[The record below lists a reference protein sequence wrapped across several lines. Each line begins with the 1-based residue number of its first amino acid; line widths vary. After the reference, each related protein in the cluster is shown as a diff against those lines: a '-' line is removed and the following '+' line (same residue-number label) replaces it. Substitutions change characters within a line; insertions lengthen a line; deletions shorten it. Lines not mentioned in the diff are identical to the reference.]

1 MIEGTLQTAAAGRV
15 RALAPALR
23 RQRDLV
29 AAGAL
34 LLLALLAGLLAYQAA
49 PVSRLDIGTT
59 YAEPYLSRF
68 YAPETNDQF
77 DYAFSTDGSEIRL
90 PGMGRGMQRL
100 RLRVSGYRGPG
111 VTPPTLTLHSG
122 GRPIGSV
129 ALREQPAVYHLLAPS
144 SDGDL
149 TLRWN
154 SSTFSPSRDDPR
166 RLGVAA
172 DWLELTPLDR
182 GAAPGQLLIL
192 ALLAPLAYA
201 LLRRLEVRRL
211 PSAALAA
218 GAALALA
225 GLLAFERLW
234 WANYTPRLLGLLVG
248 LHLALW
254 PLQRV
259 TGWLGRRGGAALSA
273 RNGVL
278 LWRIMLLAALVKI
291 GGVIHPQIIVFDQR
305 WHVPRTMMVLNGRVL
320 ELLVPS
326 RVTLLGG
333 TVGLE
338 GGHFPYSPLWYL
350 ITAPFGWLGL
360 DLGIAS
366 NALNATL
373 DVSRSLLI
381 AYIALRL
388 FSNQRAALWAAG
400 LYHLLGMPYY
410 LLSWGNWPTQL
421 GLWGGLVLIAAVVS
435 TFERPATRRTLAL
448 LTAAGLLAILSY
460 TVLGIVSCTAIGTLA
475 ILEWLRRRDPLAPQ
489 RGRTLLGALILAELL
504 AFMVYHIWYVPTLL
518 AQTLPAITQAMTAE
532 QRELNGLPKPNLL
545 GDLQVNGNYT
555 LNHLTWLALGL
566 LPPGLVLA
574 WRQTSASGRMLLLAW
589 LITLA
594 VFSLF
599 SWAVADMIFKHIFF
613 MLPLAAMLGG
623 LVLAALWSRP
633 GWASR
638 ILPAGLLLYLA
649 AFCAERWYFYIMIK
663 RH

>member
-1 MIEGTLQTAAAGRV
+1 MIERTLQTAAAGR
-15 RALAPALR
+15 ALAPAWSLR
-23 RQRDLV
+23 GDIG

-34 LLLALLAGLLAYQAA
+34 LLLALLAGLLAYQSA

-59 YAEPYLSRF
+59 YAEPYLTRF
-68 YAPETNDQF
+68 YAPENNSQF
-77 DYAFSTDGSEIRL
+77 DYAFSTDGSEIRI
-90 PGMGRGMQRL
+90 PGVGRGLHRL
-100 RLRVSGYRGPG
+100 RLRASGYRGPDSA
-111 VTPPTLTLHSG
+111 PPTLTLHSG
-122 GRPIGSV
+122 DRQIGSIPMR
-129 ALREQPAVYHLLAPS
+129 AQPAVYHLLAPS
-144 SDGDL
+144 ADGDL

-154 SSTFSPSRDDPR
+154 SPTFSPSRDDPR
-166 RLGVAA
+166 KLGVAA
-172 DWLELTPLDR
+172 DWLELTPLER

-201 LLRRLEVRRL
+201 LLRRLEVG
-211 PSAALAA
+211 PGAALGLAA
-218 GAALALA
+218 AAALALA
-225 GLLAFERLW
+225 GLLATERIW
-234 WANYTPRLLGLLVG
+234 WTNYTPRLLGLLAG

-254 PLQRV
+254 PLQGLTR
-259 TGWLGRRGGAALSA
+259 WLWRRGGAAFSE
-273 RNGVL
+273 RDSVL

-305 WHVPRTMMVLNGRVL
+305 WHVPRTMMVLDGRVM
-320 ELLVPS
+320 ELLAPS

-366 NALNATL
+366 NALNAAL

-388 FSNQRAALWAAG
+388 FSSRRAALWSAG

-421 GLWGGLVLIAAVVS
+421 GLWGGLVLLAAVVS

-448 LTAAGLLAILSY
+448 LTGAALLAILSY
-460 TVLGIVSCTAIGTLA
+460 TVLGVVSCTAVGTLA
-475 ILEWLRRRDPLAPQ
+475 ILEWLRRRDPQAPL
-489 RGRTLLGALILAELL
+489 RGRALLGALLLAEAL
-504 AFMVYHIWYVPTLL
+504 AFAVYHVWYVPTLL
-518 AQTLPAITQAMTAE
+518 AQTLPAITHAMTAE

-545 GDLQVNGNYT
+545 GDLGVNGGYA

-566 LPPGLVLA
+566 LPPGALLA
-574 WRQTSASGRMLLLAW
+574 WRRTHASGRMLLLAW
-589 LITLA
+589 LLTLA

-623 LVLAALWSRP
+623 LTLSALWARP
-633 GWASR
+633 GRAAR
-638 ILPAGLLLYLA
+638 IVPAGLLLYLA

>member
-1 MIEGTLQTAAAGRV
+1 MIEGTLQTSAAGRAQ
-15 RALAPALR
+15 ALAPAQR
-23 RQRDLV
+23 RQRDLA

-49 PVSRLDIGTT
+49 PTSRLDIGTT

-90 PGMGRGMQRL
+90 PGMGRGAHRL
-100 RLRVSGYRGPG
+100 RLRASGYRGPG
-111 VTPPTLTLHSG
+111 VAPPALTLHSG

-129 ALREQPAVYHLLAPS
+129 ALRERPAVYHLLAPS
-144 SDGDL
+144 ADGDL

-166 RLGVAA
+166 KLGVAA

-201 LLRRLEVRRL
+201 LLRRLAVGPL
-211 PSAALAA
+211 PAAALAA

-234 WANYTPRLLGLLVG
+234 WANYTPRLLGLLAG

-254 PLQRV
+254 PLQRL
-259 TGWLGRRGGAALSA
+259 TGWLLRQGGAALSA
-273 RNGVL
+273 RNSVR

-291 GGVIHPQIIVFDQR
+291 GGVVHPQIIVFDQR
-305 WHVPRTMMVLNGRVL
+305 WHVPRTMMVLDGRVV

-366 NALNATL
+366 NTLNAAL

-388 FSNQRAALWAAG
+388 FSSQRAALWAAG

-421 GLWGGLVLIAAVVS
+421 GLWGGLVLIAAAVS
-435 TFERPATRRTLAL
+435 TFERPADRRRLAL

-489 RGRTLLGALILAELL
+489 RGRALLGALLLAELL
-504 AFMVYHIWYVPTLL
+504 AFALYHIWYVPTLL

-545 GDLQVNGNYT
+545 GDLQVNGNYA
-555 LNHLTWLALGL
+555 LNHLTWLVLGL
-566 LPPGLVLA
+566 LPPGALLA
-574 WRQTSASGRMLLLAW
+574 WRRTGASGRMLLLAW
-589 LITLA
+589 LITLV

-613 MLPLAAMLGG
+613 TLPLVAMLGG

-633 GWASR
+633 GWAAR
-638 ILPAGLLLYLA
+638 ALPAGLLLYLA